1 MRLKDDHRGFSLI
14 EMVVVLGVI
23 AIIAS
28 ISLGVLKNARVAN
41 SEKTVKIMSSS
52 ISRLQA
58 NAMGKADKPYL
69 YIYKSGDQFYLQ
81 TSTVK
86 LDAFDGSILNSSG
99 MALGNG
105 IQVYTSDDNITYTK
119 VVGATFV
126 KIAFKKDG
134 SFDSTETS
142 AKYIGIRNG
151 KESILHIIKL
161 IIETGRHT
169 LDESA
174 VSDLSGVS

>member
-14 EMVVVLGVI
+14 EMVVVLGII

-28 ISLGVLKNARVAN
+28 VSLGVLKNVHVAN
-41 SEKTVKIMSSS
+41 SAKAVKIVSSS

-69 YIYKSGDQFYLQ
+69 YIYKSGDQYYLQ

-86 LDAFDGSILNSSG
+86 LDSFDGSILNSKG
-99 MALGNG
+99 VALGNG
-105 IQVYTSDDNITYTK
+105 IQVYTSDDNSTYTK
-119 VVGATFV
+119 VAGSSFV

-161 IIETGRHT
+161 ILETGRHK
-169 LDESA
+169 LDDGA
-174 VSDLSGVS
+174 VADFAGVS